1 MSPSD
6 VFFAATTAGRSW
18 RGAVEELEARAK
30 SGAVTYAYQVDWKTP
45 KNDGRLGAPHTIDIP
60 LVFRTTA
67 VPDSITTD
75 SDAARKMADLFSDTF
90 IAFARSGS
98 PQTAALP
105 QWMPYTLDKRETML
119 MDLPPQLANDPR
131 GEERKLF
138 AKVPFIQQ
146 GT

>member
-1 MSPSD
+1 
-6 VFFAATTAGRSW
+6 
-18 RGAVEELEARAK
+18 
-30 SGAVTYAYQVDWKTP
+30 
-45 KNDGRLGAPHTIDIP
+45 
-60 LVFRTTA
+60 
-67 VPDSITTD
+67 VPGSITTNSED
-75 SDAARKMADLFSDTF
+75 ARKMADLFSDAF

-105 QWMPYTLDKRETML
+105 DWKPYTLDKRETLL